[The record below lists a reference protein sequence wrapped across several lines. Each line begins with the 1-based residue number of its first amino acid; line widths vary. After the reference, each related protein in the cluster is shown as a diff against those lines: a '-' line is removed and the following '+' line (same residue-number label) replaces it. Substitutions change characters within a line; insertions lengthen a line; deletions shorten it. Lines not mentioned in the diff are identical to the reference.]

1 MTEAA
6 ARPGPA
12 GGRRPLLVFLSALVL
27 IELFS
32 GVLQIYFIPVY
43 GTLAAKFG
51 VSIGTLSWALTGF
64 TLATAVSTP
73 VFCKLG
79 DVYGHRR
86 ILRIQVGV
94 VSLGSVLIAVAPNF
108 PLLVIGRVLQGMFA
122 AYLPLMFGMV
132 RSHYPQADTRR
143 AVSYLSSILIF
154 GVLAGN
160 ALVGVLVR
168 YTNGPTWALW
178 LPAIGTLAGY
188 AGLLVV
194 RGDETHTRPPG
205 VRVDWP
211 GAIGLAAG
219 VTFVLLALSEG
230 SSWGWTSAGVI
241 GFLIGGMAVLAV
253 WAVIELRTAQPLADL
268 RFVFRP
274 MFLPV
279 YAIGFAVYFG
289 GIGGQVAVST
299 FLSAP
304 AHLLGYGLSLTPLAI
319 SMATVPVYLIMF
331 LAVLSTAWLGRVIGF
346 RPVLVIG
353 CTAGFLGF
361 GGLAIWHN
369 SLAPFLILYA
379 LGSLGTGFI
388 ESSTRTIVVDG
399 LREGEVAIGEGIYE
413 LSITLG
419 GAVGS
424 AVLGAVLAANA
435 SKLPGIALQRGY
447 QVTWLT
453 AALVDLAAAGIAAGY
468 VLAASRRRRASR
480 QEAVAVPAGR

>member
-1 MTEAA
+1 MTETA

-132 RSHYPQADTRR
+132 RGHYPQADTRR

-194 RGDETHTRPPG
+194 RGDETHTRP
-205 VRVDWP
+205 
-211 GAIGLAAG
+211 
-219 VTFVLLALSEG
+219 
-230 SSWGWTSAGVI
+230 
-241 GFLIGGMAVLAV
+241 
-253 WAVIELRTAQPLADL
+253 
-268 RFVFRP
+268 
-274 MFLPV
+274 
-279 YAIGFAVYFG
+279 
-289 GIGGQVAVST
+289 
-299 FLSAP
+299 
-304 AHLLGYGLSLTPLAI
+304 
-319 SMATVPVYLIMF
+319 
-331 LAVLSTAWLGRVIGF
+331 
-346 RPVLVIG
+346 
-353 CTAGFLGF
+353 
-361 GGLAIWHN
+361 
-369 SLAPFLILYA
+369 
-379 LGSLGTGFI
+379 
-388 ESSTRTIVVDG
+388 
-399 LREGEVAIGEGIYE
+399 
-413 LSITLG
+413 
-419 GAVGS
+419 
-424 AVLGAVLAANA
+424 
-435 SKLPGIALQRGY
+435 
-447 QVTWLT
+447 
-453 AALVDLAAAGIAAGY
+453 
-468 VLAASRRRRASR
+468 LAASRRRRASR